1 MLDPSIYPILS
12 RAEGLDHAGM
22 KAFSDSLTEEEKV
35 QASKEADKLIGV
47 LSTALD
53 PFIKTIMQ
61 AVESL
66 VPVIQRWYDALPQE
80 IKDELT
86 SKKEE

>member
-12 RAEGLDHAGM
+12 RAEGLDAE
-22 KAFSDSLTEEEKV
+22 ALEVFSDSLTEEEKV

-47 LSTALD
+47 LSDAFD
-53 PFIKTIMQ
+53 PFIKTITR

-66 VPVIQRWYDALPQE
+66 VPVIQEWYDALPQE
-80 IKDELT
+80 MKDELT
-86 SKKEE
+86 RKRGE